1 MFKRDG
7 VWWVCIRHKGKKI
20 QRSLETDN
28 KNLAVSIEA
37 KLRTELTEG
46 KYFDKHEGERR
57 TFEEMVDRFIKEHA
71 PKVSLNMQK
80 SYEASLS
87 NLLPYFGDF
96 ELSAITPKKIA
107 EYKVLRYSEKVKP
120 ATINRELAMLSKAF
134 SLAVREWDWIKE
146 NPVSKVTKERENN
159 RRDRWL
165 TSEDEQMLLENS
177 PQWLKEIIVFAL
189 HTGLRQDELLSL
201 QWSRVDLFR
210 KIIIIQ
216 ESKDGKPRTIPL
228 NRIALDILMEK
239 SKVRNLKSDLVF
251 LSNAITKICCQNLI
265 KAFNTAKDKASIQN
279 FHFHDLRHTFATRL
293 AQKGVDIYKISKLL
307 GHVSITMTQRYA
319 HHCRESLRE
328 GIEVLEGVD
337 YNLTTV
343 GKNRNVSNS

>member
-1 MFKRDG
+1 
-7 VWWVCIRHKGKKI
+7 
-20 QRSLETDN
+20 
-28 KNLAVSIEA
+28 
-37 KLRTELTEG
+37 
-46 KYFDKHEGERR
+46 
-57 TFEEMVDRFIKEHA
+57 
-71 PKVSLNMQK
+71 
-80 SYEASLS
+80 
-87 NLLPYFGDF
+87 
-96 ELSAITPKKIA
+96 
-107 EYKVLRYSEKVKP
+107 
-120 ATINRELAMLSKAF
+120 
-134 SLAVREWDWIKE
+134 VREWDWVKE

-216 ESKDGKPRTIPL
+216 ESKNGKPRTIPL

-239 SKVRNLKSDLVF
+239 AKVRNLKSDLVF

-319 HHCRESLRE
+319 HHCPESLRDGVE
-328 GIEVLEGVD
+328 ALEKVD
-337 YNLTTV
+337 YNLTTIRE
-343 GKNRNVSNS
+343 NRNVSNA